1 MKKILVTG
9 ANGQLGQ
16 CLQKISSQFEEFE
29 FIFTD
34 SETLDITNKEEVND
48 FFWQNA
54 PDFCINAA
62 AYTAV
67 DLAETDIEKAFLVNA
82 DGAENLAEACAENN
96 AQFIHVSTDY
106 VFDGENNL
114 AYTEED
120 FTNPLGVYGAS
131 KLAGDEL
138 ALEVNPCSVILRTSW
153 VYSEFGKNFVKTMLN
168 LFATKDEL
176 NIVAD
181 QFGQPTYANDLAEAI
196 MKIIKSEKITPGIFN
211 FSNLGRISWFDFAEK
226 IAELSEAKIK
236 LNAIETSQY
245 PTPAKRPKN
254 SVLDLDK
261 ISKTYAVPL
270 KPWEESLEDCVQILQ
285 NNSNEKNLIHIYSI
299 I

>member
-82 DGAENLAEACAENN
+82 DGTENLAEACAENN

-153 VYSEFGKNFVKTMLN
+153 VYSEFGKNFVKTMLS
-168 LFATKDEL
+168 LFATKEEL
-176 NIVAD
+176 NVVAD
-181 QFGQPTYANDLAEAI
+181 QFGQPTNANDLAEAI

-261 ISKTYAVPL
+261 ISKTYAIQL
-270 KPWEESLEDCVQILQ
+270 KPWEESIEDCVQILQ
-285 NNSNEKNLIHIYSI
+285 NN
-299 I
+299 

>member
-138 ALEVNPCSVILRTSW
+138 ALEVNPYSVILRTSW

-168 LFATKDEL
+168 LFATKEEL
-176 NIVAD
+176 SIVAD
-181 QFGQPTYANDLAEAI
+181 QFGQPTNANDLAEAI

-211 FSNLGRISWFDFAEK
+211 FSNLGRISWFDFAKK

-261 ISKTYAVPL
+261 ISKTYAIQL

-285 NNSNEKNLIHIYSI
+285 NN
-299 I
+299 

>member
-67 DLAETDIEKAFLVNA
+67 DLAETEIEKAFLVNA
-82 DGAENLAEACAENN
+82 DGTDNLAEACAENN

-168 LFATKDEL
+168 LFATKEEL

-181 QFGQPTYANDLAEAI
+181 QFGQPTNANDLAEAI

-261 ISKTYAVPL
+261 ISKTYGVQL
-270 KPWEESLEDCVQILQ
+270 KPWEESLEGCVQILQ
-285 NNSNEKNLIHIYSI
+285 NN
-299 I
+299 

>member
-82 DGAENLAEACAENN
+82 DGTENLAEACAENN

-120 FTNPLGVYGAS
+120 FTNPLGIYGAS

-168 LFATKDEL
+168 LFATKEEL

-181 QFGQPTYANDLAEAI
+181 QFGQPTNANDLAEAI

-226 IAELSEAKIK
+226 IAELSDAKIK

-261 ISKTYAVPL
+261 ISKTYAVQL

-285 NNSNEKNLIHIYSI
+285 NN
-299 I
+299 

>member
-34 SETLDITNKEEVND
+34 SETLDITIKEEVND

-82 DGAENLAEACAENN
+82 DGTENLAEACAENN

-114 AYTEED
+114 SYTEED

-138 ALEVNPCSVILRTSW
+138 ALEVNPCSVIFRTSW
-153 VYSEFGKNFVKTMLN
+153 VYSEFGKNFVKTMLS
-168 LFATKDEL
+168 LFATKEEL

-181 QFGQPTYANDLAEAI
+181 QFGQPTNANDLAEAI

-226 IAELSEAKIK
+226 IAELSDAKIK

-261 ISKTYAVPL
+261 ISKTYAIQL
-270 KPWEESLEDCVQILQ
+270 KSWEESLEDCVQILQ
-285 NNSNEKNLIHIYSI
+285 NN
-299 I
+299 

>member
-48 FFWQNA
+48 FFWQNT

-67 DLAETDIEKAFLVNA
+67 DLAETEVEKAFLVNA
-82 DGAENLAEACAENN
+82 DGTENLAEACAENN

-168 LFATKDEL
+168 LFATKEEL
-176 NIVAD
+176 SIVAD
-181 QFGQPTYANDLAEAI
+181 QFGQPTNANDLAEAI

-261 ISKTYAVPL
+261 ISKTYAIQL

-285 NNSNEKNLIHIYSI
+285 NN
-299 I
+299 

>member
-34 SETLDITNKEEVND
+34 SEILDITNKEEVND

-67 DLAETDIEKAFLVNA
+67 DLAETELEKAFLVNA

-181 QFGQPTYANDLAEAI
+181 QFGQPTNANDLAEAI

-261 ISKTYAVPL
+261 ISKTYAIQL
-270 KPWEESLEDCVQILQ
+270 KPWEESLEGCVQILQ
-285 NNSNEKNLIHIYSI
+285 NN
-299 I
+299 

>member
-82 DGAENLAEACAENN
+82 DGTENLAEACAENN

-114 AYTEED
+114 SYTEED

-153 VYSEFGKNFVKTMLN
+153 VYSEFGKNFVKTMLS

-181 QFGQPTYANDLAEAI
+181 QFGQPTNANDLAEAI

-261 ISKTYAVPL
+261 ISKTYAIQL
-270 KPWEESLEDCVQILQ
+270 KPWEESLEGCVQILQ
-285 NNSNEKNLIHIYSI
+285 NN
-299 I
+299 

>member
-82 DGAENLAEACAENN
+82 DGAENLAEACAEKN

-153 VYSEFGKNFVKTMLN
+153 VYSEFGKNFVKTMLS
-168 LFATKDEL
+168 LFATKEEL
-176 NIVAD
+176 NVVAD
-181 QFGQPTYANDLAEAI
+181 QFGQPTNANDLAEAI

-261 ISKTYAVPL
+261 ISKTYAIQL
-270 KPWEESLEDCVQILQ
+270 KSWEESLEDCVQILQ
-285 NNSNEKNLIHIYSI
+285 NN
-299 I
+299 

>member
-82 DGAENLAEACAENN
+82 DGTENLAEACAENN

-168 LFATKDEL
+168 LFATKEEL

-181 QFGQPTYANDLAEAI
+181 QFGQPTNANDLAEAI

-261 ISKTYAVPL
+261 ISKTYAIQL

-285 NNSNEKNLIHIYSI
+285 NN
-299 I
+299 

>member
-168 LFATKDEL
+168 LFATKEEL

-181 QFGQPTYANDLAEAI
+181 QFGQPTNANDLAEAI

-226 IAELSEAKIK
+226 IAELSDAKIK

-261 ISKTYAVPL
+261 ISKTYAIQL
-270 KPWEESLEDCVQILQ
+270 KPWEESIEDCVQILQ
-285 NNSNEKNLIHIYSI
+285 NN
-299 I
+299 

>member
-67 DLAETDIEKAFLVNA
+67 DLAETDVEKAFLVNA
-82 DGAENLAEACAENN
+82 DGAENLAEACSENN

-181 QFGQPTYANDLAEAI
+181 QFGQPTNANDLAEAI

-226 IAELSEAKIK
+226 IAGLSEAKIK

-261 ISKTYAVPL
+261 ISKTYAIQL
-270 KPWEESLEDCVQILQ
+270 KPWEESLEGCVQILQ
-285 NNSNEKNLIHIYSI
+285 NN
-299 I
+299 

>member
-1 MKKILVTG
+1 M
-9 ANGQLGQ
+9 
-16 CLQKISSQFEEFE
+16 
-29 FIFTD
+29 
-34 SETLDITNKEEVND
+34 
-48 FFWQNA
+48 
-54 PDFCINAA
+54 
-62 AYTAV
+62 
-67 DLAETDIEKAFLVNA
+67 AETELEKAFLVNA

-138 ALEVNPCSVILRTSW
+138 ALEVNPYSVILRTSW

-168 LFATKDEL
+168 LFATKEEL

-181 QFGQPTYANDLAEAI
+181 QFGQPTNANDLAEAI

-226 IAELSEAKIK
+226 IAELSDAKIK

-285 NNSNEKNLIHIYSI
+285 NN
-299 I
+299 

>member
-82 DGAENLAEACAENN
+82 DGTENLAEACAENN

-153 VYSEFGKNFVKTMLN
+153 VYSEFGKNFVKTMLS

-181 QFGQPTYANDLAEAI
+181 QFGQPTNANDLAEAI

-245 PTPAKRPKN
+245 PTPATRPKN

-261 ISKTYAVPL
+261 IYKTYAVPL
-270 KPWEESLEDCVQILQ
+270 KPWEESLEGCVQILQ
-285 NNSNEKNLIHIYSI
+285 NN
-299 I
+299 

>member
-9 ANGQLGQ
+9 ASGQLGQ

-34 SETLDITNKEEVND
+34 SEILDITNKGKVND

-67 DLAETDIEKAFLVNA
+67 DLAETDVEKAFLVNA
-82 DGAENLAEACAENN
+82 DGTENLAEACADNN

-114 AYTEED
+114 AFTEED

-153 VYSEFGKNFVKTMLN
+153 VYSEFGKNFVKTMLS
-168 LFATKDEL
+168 LFATKEEL

-181 QFGQPTYANDLAEAI
+181 QFGQPTNANDLAEAI

-261 ISKTYAVPL
+261 ISKTYAIQL
-270 KPWEESLEDCVQILQ
+270 KPWEESLEDCVQVLQ
-285 NNSNEKNLIHIYSI
+285 NN
-299 I
+299 

>member
-82 DGAENLAEACAENN
+82 DGTENLAEACAENN

-131 KLAGDEL
+131 KLAGDGL

-168 LFATKDEL
+168 LFSTKEEL

-181 QFGQPTYANDLAEAI
+181 QFGQPTNANDLAEAI

-261 ISKTYAVPL
+261 ISKTYAIQL

-285 NNSNEKNLIHIYSI
+285 NN
-299 I
+299 

>member
-48 FFWQNA
+48 FFWQNS

-67 DLAETDIEKAFLVNA
+67 DLAETDVEKAFLVNA
-82 DGAENLAEACAENN
+82 DGTENLAEACAENN

-168 LFATKDEL
+168 LFATKEEL
-176 NIVAD
+176 SIVAD
-181 QFGQPTYANDLAEAI
+181 QFGQPTNANDLAEAI

-261 ISKTYAVPL
+261 ISKTYAIQL

-285 NNSNEKNLIHIYSI
+285 NN
-299 I
+299 

>member
-67 DLAETDIEKAFLVNA
+67 DLAETEVEKAFLVNA
-82 DGAENLAEACAENN
+82 DGTENLAEACAENN

-114 AYTEED
+114 AYTEEE

-168 LFATKDEL
+168 LFATKEEL
-176 NIVAD
+176 SIVAD
-181 QFGQPTYANDLAEAI
+181 QFGQPTNANDLAEAI

-285 NNSNEKNLIHIYSI
+285 NN
-299 I
+299 

>member
-67 DLAETDIEKAFLVNA
+67 DLAETDVEKAFLVNA
-82 DGAENLAEACAENN
+82 DGTENLAEACAENN

-168 LFATKDEL
+168 LFATKEEL
-176 NIVAD
+176 SIVAD
-181 QFGQPTYANDLAEAI
+181 QFGQPTNANDLAEAI

-261 ISKTYAVPL
+261 ISKTYGVQL
-270 KPWEESLEDCVQILQ
+270 KPWEESLEGCVQILQ
-285 NNSNEKNLIHIYSI
+285 NN
-299 I
+299 

>member
-82 DGAENLAEACAENN
+82 DGTENLAEACAENN

-168 LFATKDEL
+168 LFATKEEL
-176 NIVAD
+176 SIVAD
-181 QFGQPTYANDLAEAI
+181 QFGQPTNANDLAEAI
-196 MKIIKSEKITPGIFN
+196 MKIIKSGKITPGIFN

-285 NNSNEKNLIHIYSI
+285 NN
-299 I
+299 

>member
-34 SETLDITNKEEVND
+34 SEILDITNKEEVND

-82 DGAENLAEACAENN
+82 DGTENLAEACAENN

-168 LFATKDEL
+168 LFATKEEL
-176 NIVAD
+176 SIVAD
-181 QFGQPTYANDLAEAI
+181 QFGQPTNANDLAEAI

-261 ISKTYAVPL
+261 ISKTYAIQL

-285 NNSNEKNLIHIYSI
+285 NN
-299 I
+299 

>member
-34 SETLDITNKEEVND
+34 SETLDITIKEEVND

-67 DLAETDIEKAFLVNA
+67 DLAETEVEKAFLVNA

-168 LFATKDEL
+168 FFATKEEL

-181 QFGQPTYANDLAEAI
+181 QFGQPTNANDLAEAI
-196 MKIIKSEKITPGIFN
+196 MKILKSEKITPGIFN
-211 FSNLGRISWFDFAEK
+211 FSNLGRISWFDFAKK

-245 PTPAKRPKN
+245 PTPAKRPRN

-261 ISKTYAVPL
+261 ISKTYGIQL

-285 NNSNEKNLIHIYSI
+285 NN
-299 I
+299 

>member
-82 DGAENLAEACAENN
+82 DGTENLAEACAENN

-153 VYSEFGKNFVKTMLN
+153 VYSEFGKNFVKTMLS
-168 LFATKDEL
+168 LFATKEEL

-181 QFGQPTYANDLAEAI
+181 QFGQPTNANDLAEAI

-261 ISKTYAVPL
+261 ISKTYAIQL
-270 KPWEESLEDCVQILQ
+270 KPWEESIEDCIQILQ
-285 NNSNEKNLIHIYSI
+285 NN
-299 I
+299 

>member
-82 DGAENLAEACAENN
+82 DGTENLAEACAENN

-114 AYTEED
+114 SYTEED

-153 VYSEFGKNFVKTMLN
+153 VYSEFGKNFVKTMLS

-181 QFGQPTYANDLAEAI
+181 QFGQPTNANDLAEAI

-226 IAELSEAKIK
+226 IAELSKAKIK

-261 ISKTYAVPL
+261 ISKTYAIQL
-270 KPWEESLEDCVQILQ
+270 KPWEESLEECVQILQ
-285 NNSNEKNLIHIYSI
+285 NN
-299 I
+299 

>member
-168 LFATKDEL
+168 LFATKEEL
-176 NIVAD
+176 SIVAD
-181 QFGQPTYANDLAEAI
+181 QFGQPTNANDLAEAI
-196 MKIIKSEKITPGIFN
+196 MKIIKSEKITLGIFN

-226 IAELSEAKIK
+226 IAELSEAKTK

-261 ISKTYAVPL
+261 ISKTYVIQL

-285 NNSNEKNLIHIYSI
+285 NN
-299 I
+299 

>member
-16 CLQKISSQFEEFE
+16 CLQKISSQFEEFK

-67 DLAETDIEKAFLVNA
+67 DLAETEVEKAFLVNA
-82 DGAENLAEACAENN
+82 DGTENLAEACAENN
-96 AQFIHVSTDY
+96 AQFIYVSTDY

-131 KLAGDEL
+131 KLEGDEL

-168 LFATKDEL
+168 LFSTKEEL
-176 NIVAD
+176 SIVAD
-181 QFGQPTYANDLAEAI
+181 QFGQPTNANDLAEAI

-211 FSNLGRISWFDFAEK
+211 FSNLGRISWFDFAVK
-226 IAELSEAKIK
+226 IAELSDAKIK

-261 ISKTYAVPL
+261 ISKTYAIQL

-285 NNSNEKNLIHIYSI
+285 NN
-299 I
+299 

>member
-67 DLAETDIEKAFLVNA
+67 DLAETEVEKAFLVNA
-82 DGAENLAEACAENN
+82 DGTENLAEACAENN

-181 QFGQPTYANDLAEAI
+181 QFGQPTNANDLAEAI
-196 MKIIKSEKITPGIFN
+196 MKIIKSGKITPGIFN

-261 ISKTYAVPL
+261 ISKTYAIQL

-285 NNSNEKNLIHIYSI
+285 NN
-299 I
+299 

>member
-48 FFWQNA
+48 FFWQNS

-67 DLAETDIEKAFLVNA
+67 DLAETDVEKAFLVNA
-82 DGAENLAEACAENN
+82 DGTENLAEACAENN

-181 QFGQPTYANDLAEAI
+181 QFGQPTNANDLAEAI

-261 ISKTYAVPL
+261 ISKTYAIQL
-270 KPWEESLEDCVQILQ
+270 KPWEESIEDCIQILQ
-285 NNSNEKNLIHIYSI
+285 NN
-299 I
+299 

>member
-67 DLAETDIEKAFLVNA
+67 DLAETDVEKAFLVNA
-82 DGAENLAEACAENN
+82 DGAENLAEACSENN

-181 QFGQPTYANDLAEAI
+181 QFGQPTNANDLAEAI

-261 ISKTYAVPL
+261 ISKTYAIQL

-285 NNSNEKNLIHIYSI
+285 NN
-299 I
+299 

>member
-67 DLAETDIEKAFLVNA
+67 DLAETEVEKAFLVNA
-82 DGAENLAEACAENN
+82 DGTENLAEACAENN

-168 LFATKDEL
+168 LFATKEEL
-176 NIVAD
+176 SIVAD
-181 QFGQPTYANDLAEAI
+181 QFGQPTNANDLAEAI

-261 ISKTYAVPL
+261 ISKTYAVTL

-285 NNSNEKNLIHIYSI
+285 NN
-299 I
+299 

>member
-82 DGAENLAEACAENN
+82 DGTENLAEACAENN

-168 LFATKDEL
+168 LFATKEEL
-176 NIVAD
+176 SIVAD
-181 QFGQPTYANDLAEAI
+181 QFGQPTNANDLAEAI

-226 IAELSEAKIK
+226 IAELSDAKIK

-261 ISKTYAVPL
+261 ISKTYGIQL

-285 NNSNEKNLIHIYSI
+285 NN
-299 I
+299 

>member
-48 FFWQNA
+48 FFWQNS

-67 DLAETDIEKAFLVNA
+67 DLAETDVEKAFLVNA
-82 DGAENLAEACAENN
+82 DGTENLAEACAENN

-181 QFGQPTYANDLAEAI
+181 QFGQPTNANDLAEAI
-196 MKIIKSEKITPGIFN
+196 MKIIKSEKVTPGIFN

-285 NNSNEKNLIHIYSI
+285 NN
-299 I
+299 